1 MSKNTKGKVLSL
13 DFDTL
18 YQQYVRPFFE
28 KVPETRRGKNIKIS
42 LADTLSSCFAMFSLK
57 CSSLLNF
64 EERTSRESSNL
75 GEVYRIDRIP
85 SDSGMRDI
93 LDKVGTDNLHTVFAN
108 LFKGFKRT
116 GKLDA
121 YRWLQGRLI
130 VSIDGTGFFGSQKI
144 SCPYCTVKKS
154 SKGKTDHAHSLLS
167 AVITCPGKKEVFPLA
182 SEPISRQDGDRK
194 NDCEL
199 NASKRL
205 LKRITDLY
213 PKEKLLLV
221 EDALYANA
229 PHIERLLEAGM
240 DYLIA
245 VKPDGNKSLFAQ
257 FAGRRTRGE
266 LKSKKM
272 VLADGTQQ
280 VFHYANNLRLNSSH
294 PVRCNMLILE
304 ETTKKGV
311 IKRFSWVSNIK
322 LTTNNVVAI
331 MKAGR
336 ARWKVE
342 NETFNT
348 LKNLDYGLE
357 HSYGH
362 GKQYLANNFAILM
375 MLAFL
380 VDQIQQA
387 WSKKFRACWQ
397 AVKTKVKLWEVIRSI
412 FRLKN
417 INSMQDCLLIIL
429 AEYQVKLE

>member
-1 MSKNTKGKVLSL
+1 MGTRKISLL
-13 DFDTL
+13 DFDSL
-18 YQQYVRPFFE
+18 YRQYVRPFFE
-28 KVPETRRGKNIKIS
+28 QFPEVRRGKNLQIS
-42 LADTLSSCFAMFSLK
+42 LADTLSSCFALFSLK

-75 GEVYRIDRIP
+75 GEVYQIDRIP
-85 SDSGMRDI
+85 SDSGMRNI
-93 LDKVGTDNLHTVFAN
+93 LDKVDTVYLHTIFGT
-108 LFKGFKRT
+108 LFKAFKRS

-121 YRWLQGRLI
+121 YRWLQHRLI

-144 SCPYCTVKKS
+144 CCPYCTVKKS
-154 SKGKTDHAHSLLS
+154 QKGKTSYAHSILS

-182 SEPISRQDGDRK
+182 SEPISQQDGDRK

-229 PHIERLLEAGM
+229 PHIEGLLGAGM

-257 FAGRRTRGE
+257 FEGRRARGG
-266 LKSKKM
+266 LKSKKT
-272 VLADGTQQ
+272 VLTDGTRQ
-280 VFHYANNLRLNSSH
+280 VFYYANNLRLNSSH
-294 PVRCNMLILE
+294 PVRCNMLVLE

-322 LTTNNVVAI
+322 LTATNVVAI

-357 HSYGH
+357 HNYGH
-362 GKQYLANNFAILM
+362 GKQYLANNFAVLM

-387 WSKKFRACWQ
+387 ACKKFRACWQ
-397 AVKTKVKLWEVIRSI
+397 AVKTKIKLWEVMRSI
-412 FRLKN
+412 FRMRN
-417 INSMQDCLLIIL
+417 ITSMHDCLLIIL